1 MSGKN
6 DRVLRSL
13 LREVQNRY
21 ITQQDGIM
29 NFLGYRRPDGSV
41 GTRNYVGVLST
52 VVCANEVARGIASQ
66 VKGAVAFSHQQG
78 CCQTPPDLERV
89 TQALCGLGRN
99 PNLAAVL
106 LVSLGCEGTDVAK
119 VAQAVADCGKPVH
132 VVAIQEEGGA
142 AKTTAKGVLVAQQM
156 AIAASQIKRVE
167 CTSKDLV
174 LGLKCGS
181 SDTTSGLAANPALG
195 VAVERLVEE
204 GGSAILGEVTEVIGA
219 EHLLARQCK
228 DEHVGRELLGL
239 VERMERRVTAMG
251 VDMRGGQPTPGNIK
265 GGLTTIEEKSL
276 GAIAKIGGAV
286 VQAVYEYGRRPE
298 VKGLVFM
305 DSPGREPELLTG
317 MAAAGAN
324 VIVFTTGRGAPQG
337 FPFVPVIKLTGN
349 EVTWK
354 KMQDHMDLSVH
365 GVMDGEDS
373 LKQAGQRVYE
383 SIIETASGVE
393 TKAEVSGYVQAMDI
407 YVTGPVI

>member
-1 MSGKN
+1 M
-6 DRVLRSL
+6 
-13 LREVQNRY
+13 
-21 ITQQDGIM
+21 T
-29 NFLGYRRPDGSV
+29 FLGYRRVDGRV

-66 VKGAVAFSHQQG
+66 VKGAVAFNHQQG
-78 CCQTPPDLERV
+78 CCQTPPDLARV
-89 TQALCGLGRN
+89 TRALVGLGSN
-99 PNLAAVL
+99 PNLSAVL
-106 LVSLGCEGTDVAK
+106 LVSLGCEGTDVDK
-119 VAQAVADCGKPVH
+119 VFKAIAATGKPVR
-132 VVAIQEEGGA
+132 VIGIQEEGGG
-142 AKTTAKGVLVAQQM
+142 AKTTAKGVLIAQQM
-156 AIAASQIKRVE
+156 AVDASRIKRVE
-167 CTSKDLV
+167 CPSSDLV

-181 SDTTSGLAANPALG
+181 SDTTSGLSANPALG
-195 VAVERLVEE
+195 VTVERLVKE
-204 GGSAILGEVTEVIGA
+204 GGTAIMGEVTEFIGA

-228 DEHVGRELLGL
+228 SEAVAQQMLHL
-239 VERMERRVTAMG
+239 VDRMEQRVKATG

-276 GAIAKIGGAV
+276 GAIAKAGRAI
-286 VQAVYEYGRRPE
+286 VQAVYEYGEQPTE
-298 VKGLVFM
+298 KGLVVM

-354 KMQDHMDLSVH
+354 RMNDHMDISVH
-365 GVMDGEDS
+365 GVMDGEES
-373 LKQAGQRVYE
+373 LIQAGNRVYE
-383 SIIETASGVE
+383 KVLETASGEE
-393 TKAEVSGYVQAMDI
+393 TKAEISGYTQAMDI

>member
-1 MSGKN
+1 
-6 DRVLRSL
+6 
-13 LREVQNRY
+13 
-21 ITQQDGIM
+21 M
-29 NFLGYRRPDGSV
+29 NFMGYRRPDGRV

-52 VVCANEVARGIASQ
+52 VVCANEVARSIAGQ

-78 CCQTPPDLERV
+78 CCQTPPDLARV
-89 TQALCGLGRN
+89 TETLIGLGSN

-106 LVSLGCEGTDVAK
+106 LVSLGCEGTDVARVK
-119 VAQAVADCGKPVH
+119 QAIADCGKPVQ
-132 VVAIQEEGGA
+132 VVTIQEEGGA
-142 AKTTAKGVLVAQQM
+142 ANTTAKGVLAAQHM
-156 AIAASQIKRVE
+156 AIAASRITRVE
-167 CTSKDLV
+167 CPVSDLI

-181 SDTTSGLAANPALG
+181 SDTTSGLASNPAVG
-195 VAVERLVEE
+195 VAVERLVAE
-204 GGSAILGEVTEVIGA
+204 GGTAILGEVTEVIGA

-228 DEHVGRELLGL
+228 DETVARDLLKL
-239 VERMERRVTAMG
+239 VERMESRVKAMG

-276 GAIAKIGGAV
+276 GAIAKIGATV
-286 VQAVYEYGRRPE
+286 LQAVYEYAQAPK

-324 VIVFTTGRGAPQG
+324 LIVFTTGRGAPQG
-337 FPFVPVIKLTGN
+337 FPFVPVVKVTGN
-349 EVTWK
+349 ELTWNRL
-354 KMQDHMDLSVH
+354 QDHMDLSVH
-365 GVMDGEDS
+365 GVMEGEES
-373 LKQAGQRVYE
+373 LKQAGARLYE
-383 SIIETASGVE
+383 KLLETASGVE

>member
-1 MSGKN
+1 MK
-6 DRVLRSL
+6 
-13 LREVQNRY
+13 
-21 ITQQDGIM
+21 
-29 NFLGYRRPDGSV
+29 FLGYHRPDGRV

-52 VVCANEVARGIASQ
+52 VVCANEVARAIAGQ

-89 TQALCGLGRN
+89 TQALSGLGRN

-106 LVSLGCEGTDVAK
+106 LVSLGCEGTDVAQ
-119 VAQAVADCGKPVH
+119 VAKSISDCGKPVQI
-132 VVAIQEEGGA
+132 VAIQEEGGA

-156 AIAASQIKRVE
+156 AVAASRIPRVE
-167 CTSKDLV
+167 CPSSELV

-228 DEHVGRELLGL
+228 NENVARELLSL
-239 VERMERRVTAMG
+239 VERMERRVKAMG

-276 GAIAKIGGAV
+276 GAIAKVGETVI
-286 VQAVYEYGRRPE
+286 QAVYEYGHRPE

-324 VIVFTTGRGAPQG
+324 LIVFTTGRGAPQG
-337 FPFVPVIKLTGN
+337 FPFVPVIKVTGN

-365 GVMDGEDS
+365 GVMDGEES

>member
-1 MSGKN
+1 MK
-6 DRVLRSL
+6 
-13 LREVQNRY
+13 
-21 ITQQDGIM
+21 
-29 NFLGYRRPDGSV
+29 FLGYRRPDGRV

-66 VKGAVAFSHQQG
+66 VKGAVAFNHQQG

-89 TQALCGLGRN
+89 NQALIGLGRN
-99 PNLAAVL
+99 PNLSAVL
-106 LVSLGCEGTDVAK
+106 LVSLGCEGTDVAL
-119 VAQAVADCGKPVH
+119 VAKSIEDCGKPVQ

-142 AKTTAKGVLVAQQM
+142 AKTIAKGVLAAQQM
-156 AIAASQIKRVE
+156 AVAASRIPRVE
-167 CTSKDLV
+167 CPSSELV

-228 DEHVGRELLGL
+228 DENVARELLRL
-239 VERMERRVTAMG
+239 VERMEQRVKAMG

-276 GAIAKIGGAV
+276 GAIAKIGGTV
-286 VQAVYEYGRRPE
+286 IQAVYEYGQRPE
-298 VKGLVFM
+298 AKGLVFM

-337 FPFVPVIKLTGN
+337 FPFVPVIKVTGN

-354 KMQDHMDLSVH
+354 KLQDHMDLSVH
-365 GVMDGEDS
+365 GVMDGEES
-373 LKQAGQRVYE
+373 LDQAGRRVYE
-383 SIIETASGVE
+383 RIIETASGVE